1 MKFCLQLTVFFLC
14 GINFLCAY
22 ESSYFDKRV
31 KLVFED
37 QTTIKWLSEQ
47 YKKSPSFYKLKRI
60 QFDREFYTDLV
71 KEHLIGLKK
80 KILLSCPWQQSK
92 CYRGVKYLTGI
103 LAIFLS
109 LSALVEYRYKK
120 DITSE
125 GDRNL
130 LHVLLSIPIGINS
143 IFLGLFL
150 KNLCTY
156 TKRLNER
163 IQRDQ
168 EMLRYLQQ
176 G

>member
-1 MKFCLQLTVFFLC
+1 MNFRVQLTVFFLC

-22 ESSYFDKRV
+22 ESSYYDKRI

-37 QTTIKWLSEQ
+37 QATIKWLSAQ

-80 KILLSCPWQQSK
+80 KVVLSCPWHQSK
-92 CYRGVKYLTGI
+92 CYKGVKYLTAT
-103 LAIFLS
+103 LAVFLS
-109 LSALVEYRYKK
+109 LSALLEYRYKK

-125 GDRNL
+125 SNRNFFHL
-130 LHVLLSIPIGINS
+130 LLSITLGINA
-143 IFLGLFL
+143 IFLGLFS
-150 KNLCTY
+150 KDLCTY
-156 TKRLNER
+156 SKRLNER

-168 EMLRYLQQ
+168 EMLRCFQQ
-176 G
+176 V